1 MLKALRYQYLALLW
15 VFFIL
20 IMCLMPP
27 QGGSKAPFFFEGF
40 DKLVHMGLF
49 FVFTILLF
57 YGKVQQQLSC
67 KYGLLTLVKIILL
80 TAILGGGV
88 ELLQWKVF
96 TYRSGEWWDF
106 FSDMV
111 GVGMGIFSY
120 ICFTSAL
127 SISTGSVSRGE
138 GDKLIKR

>member
-1 MLKALRYQYLALLW
+1 
-15 VFFIL
+15 
-20 IMCLMPP
+20 
-27 QGGSKAPFFFEGF
+27 
-40 DKLVHMGLF
+40 MGLF
-49 FVFTILLF
+49 FVFTVLLF

-80 TAILGGGV
+80 AAILGGGV

-120 ICFTSAL
+120 ICFKSAL
-127 SISTGSVSRGE
+127 SISIDSVSRGE
-138 GDKLIKR
+138 GGR